1 MYQYSAQPPPGW
13 STYDYPTTSPPHYP
27 YYPSNF
33 TSPHVSP
40 RTKRHSHRASYS
52 AAKEPAGGWHPPPP
66 GYASY
71 YDPVHGYSSP
81 PRKHEKVSA
90 VYGESHYGPTSGP
103 AHRRSSMPTGD
114 PFYYHHPTSP
124 WRSQKRPFFTD
135 VVDDAFD
142 TPHSSSYVPP
152 YVSHGAWGGT
162 TAATARRRR
171 RFGDPRMSAA
181 AAAAAGRS
189 TAEYQF
195 YREAK
200 PTTTDKSFF
209 YHNQVPVYDETDS
222 PKRSRARRA
231 STSTRTP
238 QKPKPSTTAAAAAAA
253 AATAAASKH
262 AKATEVDAIRMG
274 IPEGYSIKNWDPN
287 EEPILLL
294 GSVFDANSLGKWIYD
309 WTVFHHGASAPM
321 ADVAGDLWL
330 LLIKLAGK
338 VKRAQECGPR
348 IRNTE
353 AREMVED
360 FLESGERLW
369 HRFEKLLKA
378 CEHFMWKAAKRESGK
393 GGPLMMGRNAGCEFV
408 DSIFGRDREL
418 ENTEKLMNSVRLWD
432 MRFDANCDEILRRPS
447 AV

>member
-13 STYDYPTTSPPHYP
+13 SSYDYTNTSPPHYP

-52 AAKEPAGGWHPPPP
+52 AAKEPASGWHSMQP

-71 YDPVHGYSSP
+71 YDSMHSYSSP

-90 VYGESHYGPTSGP
+90 VNGESFYGATSGTGR
-103 AHRRSSMPTGD
+103 RRSSIPAGD
-114 PFYYHHPTSP
+114 PFYHHPTSP

-152 YVSHGAWGGT
+152 PYVPHSTSWAGAS
-162 TAATARRRR
+162 R
-171 RFGDPRMSAA
+171 RFGEPRMSAA
-181 AAAAAGRS
+181 GRS
-189 TAEYQF
+189 AAEYQS
-195 YREAK
+195 YRKAK
-200 PTTTDKSFF
+200 PTTDQSF
-209 YHNQVPVYDETDS
+209 YYNQVPGYDETDS

-238 QKPKPSTTAAAAAAA
+238 QKPKPSAAAP
-253 AATAAASKH
+253 KH
-262 AKATEVDAIRMG
+262 TKATEEDAIRMG

-309 WTVFHHGASAPM
+309 WTVFHHGAAAPM

-338 VKRAQECGPR
+338 VKRAQECGQR

-393 GGPLMMGRNAGCEFV
+393 GGQVMMGRNAGCEFV

-418 ENTEKLMNSVRLWD
+418 ENTEKLMNSIRLWD
-432 MRFDANCDEILRRPS
+432 MRFDANCDDILRRPT